1 MIDARDFL
9 RGKKAVVFDF
19 DGTLGDTLGLW
30 NDVDVRLAR
39 ELGYPDIDPQECHA
53 FREEALRRHRNE
65 ENPYRAYCGDLVQK
79 LGSTLTAAEIH
90 ARRFQISRRVLDEE
104 VRLQP
109 GAAAFLKRLRAMGF
123 AMAVATTTRRANI
136 EIYSRTNKAIRSEI
150 HLEEVFEGFVC
161 AEDVDH
167 IKPDPECYVKAL
179 SLLGVAAHETFAV
192 EDTVAGVQA
201 ARGAGLAVIGMAEP
215 HSAADA
221 DTIRAMT
228 DLYFEDYA
236 AFSAWLD

>member
-1 MIDARDFL
+1 
-9 RGKKAVVFDF
+9 
-19 DGTLGDTLGLW
+19 
-30 NDVDVRLAR
+30 
-39 ELGYPDIDPQECHA
+39 
-53 FREEALRRHRNE
+53 
-65 ENPYRAYCGDLVQK
+65 
-79 LGSTLTAAEIH
+79 
-90 ARRFQISRRVLDEE
+90 
-104 VRLQP
+104 
-109 GAAAFLKRLRAMGF
+109 MGF